1 MSVEN
6 QKIKDA
12 IYNAALENAVLF
24 KGQANPKALIGKI
37 MPQFPEMKSNMKT
50 LMMLIN
56 SGVEEV
62 NALGFEKQQELLL
75 AQNPDFFE
83 EKQEKNKKEGKLP
96 EVPQELQGKALK
108 MRFSPAPSGNLHLG
122 HAFGLVY
129 NYEYAKQSG
138 GSMLLRLEDTN
149 PENISLENY
158 TAVIEDAQW
167 ICENSIEEIYYQSDR
182 IELYYKYLEQLI
194 NQGDAYV
201 CEVDPETFKQLTD
214 NKQTNECR
222 ELDSSIHIQRF
233 KEMKEGKYKEGQ
245 AVIRIKTDLEHK
257 NPAMRDFSLAR
268 VKFGDHARVGDKYA
282 LWPMYNLCCAIDDS
296 VMGISYI
303 VRGKDLEVGAERQ
316 DIIKEKLGIS
326 KAPYY
331 HYGKMKFT
339 DLELSKTKLT
349 AQISEGIYDG
359 WDDVRLPTLKA
370 FRKRG
375 FKAQAFRKLL
385 VEMGMSKRDSKIS
398 SSEYM
403 KSLEFF
409 NKEIIEPISRRAF
422 CVLEPKKVVIV
433 NFDEMNITQIQAPV
447 HPANESMG
455 KRTITIDNSIVVEE
469 KDTQKLQEGDVM
481 RLMHFANFE
490 VVSNSQDSLELK
502 YISQE
507 YSKELKLKG
516 NIHFACTGNSERIKL
531 VGVDNKIQECF
542 CEKLA
547 YDLKFEDYLQFERVG
562 YVKFEGEE
570 EGNSVKKFYFTQQ

>member
-12 IYNAALENAVLF
+12 IYGAALENAVLF

-37 MPQFPEMKSNMKT
+37 MPQFPEMKRDMKT

-56 SGVEEV
+56 LGVEEV

-75 AQNPDFFE
+75 AQNPNFFE
-83 EKQEKNKKEGKLP
+83 EKQEKNKKESKLP
-96 EVPQELQGKALK
+96 DVPQELAEKPLI
-108 MRFSPAPSGNLHLG
+108 MRFPPAPSGNLHLG
-122 HAFGLVY
+122 HIFGLVY

-138 GSMLLRLEDTN
+138 GEIILRLEDTN
-149 PENISLENY
+149 PENISLDNY

-167 ICENSIEEIYYQSDR
+167 MCDNSIKQIFYQSDR

-194 NQGDAYV
+194 VQGDAYV
-201 CEVDPETFKQLTD
+201 CEVDPEIFKELTD
-214 NKQTNECR
+214 NKLTNECR
-222 ELDSSIHIQRF
+222 ELDSLIHLRRF
-233 KEMKEGKYKEGQ
+233 EKMKAGEYEEGQ
-245 AVIRIKTDLEHK
+245 AVIRIKSDLEHK
-257 NPAMRDFSLAR
+257 NQAMRDFSLAR
-268 VKFGDHARVGDKYA
+268 VKYGNHARVSEKYA

-303 VRGKDLEVGAERQ
+303 VRGKDLEIGAERQ
-316 DIIKEKLGIS
+316 DLIKEKLGLT
-326 KAPYY
+326 KVPYF
-331 HYGKMKFT
+331 HYGRMKFT

-349 AQISEGIYDG
+349 QQVNEGVYDS

-385 VEMGMSKRDSKIS
+385 IEMGMSKRDSRIS
-398 SSEYM
+398 SLEYM

-409 NKEIIEPISRRAF
+409 NKEIIEPISKRAF
-422 CVLEPKKVVIV
+422 CVRNPKKVIIT
-433 NFDEMNITQIQAPV
+433 NFEEINITQIQAPV
-447 HPANESMG
+447 HPANEEMG
-455 KRTITIDNSIVVEE
+455 KRIIHIDNSIVVEE

-490 VVSNSQDSLELK
+490 VVSNSLEELELK
-502 YISQE
+502 YLSQE
-507 YSKELKLKG
+507 YSKKLKLKG
-516 NIHFACTGNSERIKL
+516 NIHFVCTNKSEKIKL
-531 VGVDNKIQECF
+531 IDSDNRVQECF
-542 CEKLA
+542 CEQLE

-562 YVKFEGEE
+562 YVKFDGE
-570 EGNSVKKFYFTQQ
+570 EGNKKILYFTQQ